1 MNNEKSQKAME
12 LFKQGYNCSQSV
24 IGAWCEELGLDF
36 STAVKLSQ
44 TFGGGM
50 GRMREVCGAC
60 TGAFMVLG
68 LKYGTDNP
76 KDASRK
82 KQVYEIVQK
91 FAKRFKEENGRDT
104 IVCRELLG
112 LSGASAP
119 TPAKRTAEYYK
130 KRPCVELVG
139 LSAGLLDEFI

>member
-24 IGAWCEELGLDF
+24 IGAWCEDLGLDF
-36 STAVKLSQ
+36 SAAVRLSQ

-76 KDASRK
+76 KDSGRK

-91 FAKRFKEENGRDT
+91 FAKRFKEENGSDS
-104 IVCRELLG
+104 IICRELLG
-112 LSGASAP
+112 LKGSSSP
-119 TPAKRTAEYYK
+119 TPSKRTAEYYK

-139 LSAGLLDEFI
+139 LSAGLLGEFI